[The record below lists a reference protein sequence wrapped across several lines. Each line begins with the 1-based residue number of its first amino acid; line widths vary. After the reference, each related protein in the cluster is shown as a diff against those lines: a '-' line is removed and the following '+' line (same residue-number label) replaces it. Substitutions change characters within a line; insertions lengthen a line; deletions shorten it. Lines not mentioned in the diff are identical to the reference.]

1 MKTTILFAVLLLNS
15 IAYSQN
21 TYNMYIV
28 KKPNTYQK
36 PTTYRNPIS
45 TLDVA
50 RETSNV
56 QSQLQQRYNYNYERF
71 SNTLNE
77 INSQIYSLNVN
88 REIKDRIINRW
99 NRAINAIDTKQIN
112 FTSNSQ
118 VTNYINVFYELINKI
133 IHEET
138 E

>member
-1 MKTTILFAVLLLNS
+1 MKTIVFYAVLLLNS
-15 IAYSQN
+15 ITYAQN

-36 PTTYRNPIS
+36 PTSYGSPVS

-50 RETSNV
+50 TETVNV
-56 QSQLQQRYNYNYERF
+56 QSQLQQRYNYNYERL

-77 INSQIYSLNVN
+77 ISSQIYSLNVN
-88 REIKDRIINRW
+88 REIKDKIITRW
-99 NRAINAIDTKQIN
+99 NRVINTLKSRQIN

-118 VTNYINVFYELINKI
+118 VTNYINLCYEAINKI
-133 IHEET
+133 IYEET